1 MANLRVSLLCL
12 GMLTLGCG
20 SGSPA
25 SRAKAP
31 EMPTEQTK
39 CKIAAGS
46 ENPLVTEW
54 PASEKANLEA
64 RLREGGV
71 VVQYGGCEMKL
82 LPQCRVR
89 GRYGWRR
96 TTTATD
102 TLEIRDADELYAK
115 LPLGAVQLEGELAR
129 SGRLAVQTT
138 VSGQLELSGHD
149 FNTVERDRSCDG
161 ATHIVGAL
169 SVGAFKL
176 RSGGTVRAGGGV
188 GVMGAGA
195 GAKTQ
200 SSETV
205 MREAG
210 DPAVCGQA
218 TEQAPNPECGSPI
231 QIFLR
236 PLPKTLRDRAPE
248 GTMKVAFATGETD
261 TDWEVMVGDRTLCKT
276 PCEKFIDPV
285 MPVSM
290 VHDAG
295 FLQQDH
301 VVDVPDLREHQA
313 DAPLTIKA
321 HKRKTG
327 LLVLGINGATF
338 GGLATAGGIAFLAI
352 GCPSEDK
359 KGLCTA
365 GAITLPLGAAL
376 LGLGIY
382 AIVNS
387 GSRAEIVPQT
397 GLRMPSEFGV
407 GGKF

>member
-1 MANLRVSLLCL
+1 MSGLRVVNL
-12 GMLTLGCG
+12 GLVLMIAGCG
-20 SGSPA
+20 GGSLAP
-25 SRAKAP
+25 RAKAP

-39 CKIAAGS
+39 CKIAGGA

-71 VVQYGGCEMKL
+71 VVQYAGCEMKL

-89 GRYGWRR
+89 GGYGWRR
-96 TTTATD
+96 TTTSTD

-129 SGRLAVQTT
+129 SGRIAVQTT

-149 FNTVERDRSCDG
+149 FNSVERDPNCSG
-161 ATHIVGAL
+161 ATHVVSAL
-169 SVGAFKL
+169 SIGAFKL
-176 RSGGTVRAGGGV
+176 RSGGTLSAGGGAS
-188 GVMGAGA
+188 VMGAGT

-200 SSETV
+200 SSESV

-210 DPAVCGQA
+210 NPTLCSDA
-218 TEQAPNPECGSPI
+218 TDQAPHAECRSPV
-231 QIFLR
+231 QMFLA

-261 TDWEVMVGDRTLCKT
+261 TEWEVMVGDRTLCKT
-276 PCEKFIDPV
+276 PCQKFIDPV

-290 VHDAG
+290 KSDAG

-301 VVDVPDLREHQA
+301 VVEVPDLREHLA
-313 DAPLTIKA
+313 DAPLTVKGY
-321 HKRKTG
+321 KRKTG

-338 GGLATAGGIAFLAI
+338 GGVATIAGVAFLAI
-352 GCPSEDK
+352 GCPSDDK

-365 GAITLPLGAAL
+365 GAITLPLGAVLTGA
-376 LGLGIY
+376 GIY

-387 GSRAEIVPQT
+387 GSRTEIVPHT
-397 GLRMPSEFGV
+397 GRLPSEIGLRGRF
-407 GGKF
+407 